1 MRESW
6 GKEQAM
12 VEVRVQ
18 HKKKKTGF
26 RFLDKKFIDITK
38 DVKDCDSEERKLA
51 VINRLLAKQR

>member
-1 MRESW
+1 
-6 GKEQAM
+6 M